1 MAHWDTPDLVK
12 DATLQWTIGI
22 QNILN
27 NAGFPQLWTR
37 PTSVNQN
44 EFIVELEQRLV
55 DQYVQSWQAE
65 LSPEGLNGETSIVQS
80 D

>member
-1 MAHWDTPDLVK
+1 MHLLNLKPCNGQSVSKTFSTILASHKCGV
-12 DATLQWTIGI
+12 WT
-22 QNILN
+22 Q
-27 NAGFPQLWTR
+27 